1 MDRLQKNNKSVG
13 EMEFL
18 RFVFSI
24 IIVLHHSRNF
34 VGNKTSLFLNGAFAV
49 EFFFILSGFLMMKSI
64 RKIQTDPQNLGAETA
79 RFIKK
84 KYLSLCP
91 DMIISW
97 IIGAAATAV
106 LCNYTGV
113 AIGTMLHGGIWELGL
128 LTMTGIR
135 TSTLNGAVWYLSSML
150 ICMAILY
157 PLLRKYKTTATR
169 IVIPLITLFIF
180 GYFAVQTNSIRLP
193 FGWAGFTYR
202 GNLRAFADLG
212 IGVILYQITEVFKEK
227 RLTLF
232 SKVLLTIVKYA
243 GVVSLVA
250 YMYVIRKPTI
260 QEDLFHILV
269 IMLVIGLV
277 FSNQTYG
284 TRLFNNGVFR
294 FLGKFSLP
302 LYLSHYYWANILK
315 VGLPDSFDKTKAT
328 IIYLILSVGTA
339 ALVMALS
346 ALIKTCKPFSG
357 IKPLFVKEAPAE
369 LICIEDVSDA
379 LK

>member
-1 MDRLQKNNKSVG
+1 MSELQTSNKRVG
-13 EMEFL
+13 EMEFH
-18 RFVFSI
+18 RFLFSV

-34 VGNKTSLFLNGAFAV
+34 VGNESSLFLNGAFAV

-64 RKIQTDPQNLGAETA
+64 STMQTNPQNLGTETT

-97 IIGAAATAV
+97 VIGAVATAV
-106 LCNYTGV
+106 ACNYTVEAVGNMV
-113 AIGTMLHGGIWELGL
+113 RNGIWEIGL
-128 LTMTGIR
+128 LRMTGIR
-135 TSTLNGAVWYLSSML
+135 MSSINGATWYLSSML
-150 ICMAILY
+150 LCTAILY
-157 PLLRKYKTTATR
+157 PLLRKYKTTAKLL
-169 IVIPLITLFIF
+169 VIPIITLFIF

-212 IGVILYQITEVFKEK
+212 VGVILYQITEVLKAK
-227 RLTLF
+227 RLTVF

-243 GVVSLVA
+243 GVISLVT
-250 YMYVIRKPTI
+250 YMYVTRKPTI
-260 QEDLFHILV
+260 QNDLFQIFV

-284 TRLFNNGVFR
+284 ARLFNNGFFA

-315 VGLPDSFDKTKAT
+315 MCLPTSFDKTIAT
-328 IIYLILSVGTA
+328 VIYLMLSVGTA
-339 ALVMALS
+339 AVVMALS
-346 ALIKTCKPFSG
+346 VLIKKYKPFSR
-357 IKPLFVKEAPAE
+357 IKVLFVKP
-369 LICIEDVSDA
+369 V
-379 LK
+379 